1 MEITMQTCKMFGCER
16 PVADRRG
23 KPGAP
28 ARYCDDEDHNG
39 HNMQTATRARERD
52 DRQRRNA
59 ADAPDPELPPERQVY
74 ALTQQMARLQRQTEA
89 VLAANAQAIRQA
101 QEQLAG
107 YHDPDGVEAR
117 LAQAAAEVAAARA
130 ATAAAEHAMHVALAE
145 RDAAEQAARAARQE
159 VEEAEEAR
167 AEAMHS
173 RGTDDKAAEV
183 SADRDTDPG
192 SVDVDRPPTGIA
204 EAPRAPRCPPPV
216 PGEDAAADDRS
227 VKARPWCRAWE
238 RLTRRAARRAVAR

>member
-1 MEITMQTCKMFGCER
+1 M
-16 PVADRRG
+16 VDRRR

-39 HNMQTATRARERD
+39 QAMQTATRARERD
-52 DRQRRNA
+52 DRRRRNA
-59 ADAPDPELPPERQVY
+59 ADAPDPELPPEWQVY

-89 VLAANAQAIRQA
+89 LLAANAEAIRQA

-117 LAQAAAEVAAARA
+117 LAQAAAEVAAAHA
-130 ATAAAEHAMHVALAE
+130 EVAAAKHAMHVALAE
-145 RDAAEQAARAARQE
+145 REAAEQAARAARQ
-159 VEEAEEAR
+159 EAEEAR

-192 SVDVDRPPTGIA
+192 SVDVDRSATGIA
-204 EAPRAPRCPPPV
+204 VAPPAPRCPPPV
-216 PGEDAAADDRS
+216 LGEDAGAHDRS
-227 VKARPWCRAWE
+227 VKAHPWCWAWE